1 MLFHVLGGSNAKT
14 VSNPLLVVVE
24 RRKEESL
31 EKETSQR
38 QLHGAKPERAH
49 LSVLATEYSYQ

>member
-1 MLFHVLGGSNAKT
+1 MLFYVLGGSSAKT

-49 LSVLATEYSYQ
+49 SECAGY